1 MMDYWQLLLL
11 GSIAG
16 FTIFLG
22 LPLAVLQ
29 NVNPKKKGFLN
40 AFAIGILVFLII
52 DVFGHAWQSVGSVAQ
67 EAFTGKSPLGNAVF
81 DLLAM
86 FGGLAIGLLGLVFYE
101 SRYMMSKSSYN
112 STATMKSFL
121 KNRQELTT
129 KDVGGDG
136 SGNKATDGSQQ
147 EQQLM
152 LQEINAYRLSTMIA
166 IGIGAHNFSEG
177 LAIGQSYISGAMG
190 LAILLII
197 GFGCHNA
204 TEGFGIAGPLI
215 GLVRKP
221 KIRFLIMVGLI
232 GGGPT
237 FVGTIVGSLW
247 NSTVA
252 YVLFLSMAGGALVYV
267 SMLMYNSGRRQTTN
281 NILMLGIFVGLCTG
295 FVTDLLVTLG
305 GA

>member
-1 MMDYWQLLLL
+1 
-11 GSIAG
+11 
-16 FTIFLG
+16 
-22 LPLAVLQ
+22 
-29 NVNPKKKGFLN
+29 
-40 AFAIGILVFLII
+40 
-52 DVFGHAWQSVGSVAQ
+52 
-67 EAFTGKSPLGNAVF
+67 LGNAVF

-101 SRYMMSKSSYN
+101 SRYMMPKSGHN

-121 KNRQELTT
+121 RNRQEASA
-129 KDVGGDG
+129 KDVVKEG
-136 SGNKATDGSQQ
+136 SSNKASDGSQQ
-147 EQQLM
+147 EQHLL
-152 LQEINAYRLSTMIA
+152 LQEINAYKLSTMIA

-177 LAIGQSYISGAMG
+177 LAIGQSYISGAIG

-197 GFGCHNA
+197 GFGSHNA
-204 TEGFGIAGPLI
+204 TEGFGIAGPLT

-221 KIRFLIMVGLI
+221 RIRFLIMAGLI

-237 FVGTIVGSLW
+237 FVGTIVGSFW
-247 NSTVA
+247 NSTIA

-281 NILMLGIFVGLCTG
+281 NIMMVGIFVGLCAG
-295 FVTDLLVTLG
+295 FVTDLIVTLG